1 MFAGAGLLALFL
13 LRKYK
18 QKDKTNESSNVTTS
32 ILNTEFNID
41 SHHSSMPS
49 LTKLW
54 NSDTIDPRS
63 TVSNTSVATDV
74 PKPSYPVHPTLHVK
88 DQCRAVAMVPVPPVL
103 ATIPSPSLSLT
114 VSSQGGDGKTII
126 PMAVAIGVNSTIHE
140 TTTTAR
146 SSLPSGGGGNPTT
159 PTDRMLSEA

>member
-41 SHHSSMPS
+41 SHNSSMPS

-54 NSDTIDPRS
+54 NSDTIDPQS
-63 TVSNTSVATDV
+63 PVSNTVVATTDI

-88 DQCRAVAMVPVPPVL
+88 DQCRAVVMVPSVVASMPTSSSVSL
-103 ATIPSPSLSLT
+103 A
-114 VSSQGGDGKTII
+114 VSSPGGDSQTLI
-126 PMAVAIGVNSTIHE
+126 PMAVAIGVNSTINE
-140 TTTTAR
+140 TTTTR
-146 SSLPSGGGGNPTT
+146 SSESSESGGNPTT